1 MKNLKLEEETI
12 IKDTRS
18 VFKLEKEAKAI
29 KDRILRDTQN
39 HFEHKHEENDYK
51 PVRVASNFRSKDH
64 IEDQS
69 AGDRIKTLSVKYQ

>member
-18 VFKLEKEAKAI
+18 LFKLEKEAKAI

-39 HFEHKHEENDYK
+39 HF
-51 PVRVASNFRSKDH
+51 
-64 IEDQS
+64 
-69 AGDRIKTLSVKYQ
+69 